1 MHRKVIPGVGDPE
14 SWMERG
20 ACRVDKVPTQ
30 VFYPP
35 SGLGTSRPA
44 KAVCKRCA
52 VTEQCAAFASDNGI
66 TSGVWGGLTPDERRL
81 MRPSKEG
88 AMKDVTA
95 TGAGPQY
102 TGRESLSATA
112 EGHGTALGR
121 AAAPPAADAGTFHAH
136 VRDELE
142 RVIADARDDN
152 YRIDDRTLANRCM
165 HTLVLLGVLP
175 ETDDP
180 RTELLERQRD
190 EIDHLRAVNAA
201 LHAHMCAADQATWRW
216 RTGVGGCDGPV

>member
-1 MHRKVIPGVGDPE
+1 M
-14 SWMERG
+14 
-20 ACRVDKVPTQ
+20 
-30 VFYPP
+30 
-35 SGLGTSRPA
+35 GT
-44 KAVCKRCA
+44 
-52 VTEQCAAFASDNGI
+52 
-66 TSGVWGGLTPDERRL
+66 
-81 MRPSKEG
+81 
-88 AMKDVTA
+88 DVTA

-121 AAAPPAADAGTFHAH
+121 AAAPPAADTGTFHAH
-136 VRDELE
+136 VRDELAA
-142 RVIADARDDN
+142 VITRAAAELDGDDWN
-152 YRIDDRTLANRCM
+152 STVLANRCV

-190 EIDHLRAVNAA
+190 EIGHLRAANAA

-216 RTGVGGCDGPV
+216 RTGVGG